1 MLTKQLRN
9 PKYSLS
15 KTFSNQNWLKLLF
28 ITLLVL
34 GLFFRVTNLD
44 RKPVWVDETHTFSV
58 ASGYSDTEL
67 IDKFSGTN
75 PISVETFLRLQY
87 PNPDRNL
94 SDSLYKLYTDVH
106 PPLYFLIARSFVEW
120 FGHSV
125 AALRSASV
133 VLSILTLPCIYWL
146 CLELFGSSLVSK
158 VATAIFCVSPFQVL
172 YAQEARPYSLFTLVI
187 LLSGASLLWAM
198 RTQKRIAWFVFSIS
212 LAAGLYSQLFFLLVI
227 SGYLAYVVSV
237 ESFRFTA
244 RLRHF
249 LLAMIAGFIIF
260 LPWLI
265 TVLIHLSDFKE
276 KSSWIKSHTLSI
288 LGALRL
294 WSENISLSFIDPR
307 TSEYLGL
314 GRFGLYFLIPF
325 VLLLSIYSLCYLCIK
340 TPKQVYLFVITLIIS
355 TALPL
360 IAADFILG
368 GNRQIWPRYLVPCL
382 LGVQISV
389 SYLLTAKI
397 WVLEPNQ
404 KTHENRFWLLSGAS
418 LVTLGVVFCLV
429 ISQAETWWN
438 KYGGEVTLAIT
449 RTINQSRNPLV
460 IVNRNRP
467 NSVLYFS
474 LNPEVNLLF
483 VDDEKLEYSR
493 LQTDSSIFLLNPTD
507 NLKDNL
513 QKRSISLEM
522 LAQFP
527 DPGPVAAKPTELWK
541 VKVP

>member
-15 KTFSNQNWLKLLF
+15 KAFSNQNWLKLLF
-28 ITLLVL
+28 ITLLLL

-67 IDKFSGTN
+67 IDKFSGIN
-75 PISVETFLRLQY
+75 PVSVETFLRLQY

-146 CLELFGSSLVSK
+146 CLELFGSSLVGK

-227 SGYLAYVVSV
+227 SGYLAYVISV

-325 VLLLSIYSLCYLCIK
+325 VLILSIYSLYYLCIK
-340 TPKQVYLFVITLIIS
+340 TSKQVYLFVITLIIS

-368 GNRQIWPRYLVPCL
+368 GNRQIWPRYLIPCL

-404 KTHENRFWLLSGAS
+404 ETRGNRFWLLSGAS

-460 IVNRNRP
+460 IANRNRP

-483 VDDEKLEYSR
+483 VDDENLEYSR
-493 LQTDSSIFLLNPTD
+493 LQTDNSIFLLNPTD

-513 QKRSISLEM
+513 QKQSVSLEM